1 MIRMISKAV
10 MKSMTMRSVMMR
22 RRERKRISSH
32 INNGE
37 MRFRRR
43 GSRRERMKRK
53 EDGTLMMTM
62 RTLAKT

>member
-37 MRFRRR
+37 MRFR
-43 GSRRERMKRK
+43 SRRERMTRK